1 MIGVGQ
7 RVNLYEGSD
16 FTVVVDGGT
25 GGVARVTFAGPS
37 ASAGAE
43 ALVEGDILFISF
55 VKA

>member
-16 FTVVVDGGT
+16 FSVSVDGGT
-25 GGVARVTFAGPS
+25 GGVARISFTGPS
-37 ASAGAE
+37 ADGGAE
-43 ALVEGDILFISF
+43 ELVDGDVLFISY